1 MILTGIG
8 TGVGALISFFSSFKW
23 VKEGELGVLTTFG
36 KASRNN
42 DGTVKLVQKGFKFII
57 PFIQTL
63 DKVHTQ
69 KNTSLYSGLGVTLKN
84 GISYSFNAFIVY
96 HIKPTEFAIENVL
109 FKLEDYEQYVS
120 LMYEKVIQD
129 VLQEVDQLDS
139 KKFNQEIKDLLKP
152 ILSKEGIQLDDC
164 GLVSFTATEVSQQ
177 LLGINYKLQLA
188 STSNLPNNILAAAIG
203 ATPTVSVEKSIEVP
217 VKETEE

>member
-1 MILTGIG
+1 M
-8 TGVGALISFFSSFKW
+8 
-23 VKEGELGVLTTFG
+23 LTTFG
-36 KASRNN
+36 KAKRNS
-42 DGTVKLVQKGFKFII
+42 DGTVKLVHQGFKFII
-57 PFIQTL
+57 PFVQTL

-69 KNTSLYSGLGVTLKN
+69 KNSSLYNGLGVTLKN

-96 HIKPTEFAIENVL
+96 HIKPTAFAIENVL

-129 VLQEVDQLDS
+129 VLQEVDTLDS
-139 KKFNQEIKDLLKP
+139 KKFNKEIKDLLTP
-152 ILSKEGIQLDDC
+152 LLDKEGIELDDC

-188 STSNLPNNILAAAIG
+188 STSTLPNNILAAAIG